1 MERLE
6 IGRLIVR
13 EALLPTA
20 IEDTDPCEGQGSHSR
35 LVRFAL
41 VALLLVIDLCPEG
54 MPDRFRGPLHE
65 GLAEEGRTLEAPVD
79 PAFLATPFRDRGNAR
94 ELLQF
99 GGHCPCHGTEW
110 QEMQIGRAHV

>member
-20 IEDTDPCEGQGSHSR
+20 IEDTDPFESQGSHSR

-54 MPDRFRGPLHE
+54 MPDRFRGPCHE
-65 GLAEEGRTLEAPVD
+65 RLSEGCRTL
-79 PAFLATPFRDRGNAR
+79 
-94 ELLQF
+94 
-99 GGHCPCHGTEW
+99 
-110 QEMQIGRAHV
+110 

>member
-20 IEDTDPCEGQGSHSR
+20 LEDTEPCEGQGAPSR

-54 MPDRFRGPLHE
+54 MPDRFRGPFHARLSE
-65 GLAEEGRTLEAPVD
+65 ACRTLPAPV
-79 PAFLATPFRDRGNAR
+79 PPGLLATAFRDRCDAR
-94 ELLQF
+94 IFLECL
-99 GGHCPCHGTEW
+99 GGGAAFSLFTEGH
-110 QEMQIGRAHV
+110 E